1 MAMHPGEILLERVL
15 MPSGICVRRAAERLG
30 VSSGSLGQVISG
42 QKPITPALAYALARE
57 YSYSRQ
63 WWLDLQRAWD
73 EEQRLAA

>member
-1 MAMHPGEILLERVL
+1 MHPGEILFEHVL
-15 MPSGICVRRAAERLG
+15 MPSGVCVRRAAEQLG
-30 VSSGSLGQVISG
+30 VSSDSLNQVISG

-57 YSYSRQ
+57 FSYSRQ